1 MPDHNKSLP
10 QAANAPQVVMPKAGG
25 AGIKMGGNKPMGIKR
40 PLLKDSSNTES
51 RVGQPALIELILSN

>member
-1 MPDHNKSLP
+1 
-10 QAANAPQVVMPKAGG
+10 MPKAGN

-51 RVGQPALIELILSN
+51 RVGQPALIELVLSNQG